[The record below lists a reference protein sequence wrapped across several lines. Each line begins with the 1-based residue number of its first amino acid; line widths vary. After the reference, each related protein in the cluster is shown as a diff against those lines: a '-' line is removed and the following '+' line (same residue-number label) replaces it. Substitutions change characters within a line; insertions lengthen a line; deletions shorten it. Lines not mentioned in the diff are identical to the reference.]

1 VKRGLAA
8 LPSSGAT
15 LAAGLPWASDPGGRA
30 LRPGRHARHR
40 GPLAEFANFNKL
52 VVENGLQER

>member
-1 VKRGLAA
+1 L
-8 LPSSGAT
+8 LLSGAT